1 MSSSLLSSLYS
12 LAEDQMGYVTTAQGR
27 GAGVSA
33 EAMVMMERRGR
44 LERVSRGVYRLVEF
58 PTVAHAQ
65 YMQATLWPYGC
76 RGVLS
81 HETALSLYQ
90 LSDVAPAKVH
100 ITVPIGF
107 RVQRVIPGYLVVHHE
122 DLPSG
127 DVSRL
132 EAMPITTPTRTI
144 RDCIAAHLGPAL
156 VRQAIEEA
164 RRAGMLNAA
173 TATALD
179 GALRTAEGGI
189 EAVARR
195 RVPP

>member
-1 MSSSLLSSLYS
+1 MSINLYQLVLVSRLLRRGGLSGRTERDSSRFRMSSSLYSTLYS
-12 LAEDQMGYVTTAQGR
+12 LAEDQMGYVTASQGR

-58 PTVAHAQ
+58 PTVSHAQ

-100 ITVPIGF
+100 ITVLVQGF
-107 RVQRVIPGYLVVHHE
+107 PR
-122 DLPSG
+122 
-127 DVSRL
+127 
-132 EAMPITTPTRTI
+132 
-144 RDCIAAHLGPAL
+144 
-156 VRQAIEEA
+156 
-164 RRAGMLNAA
+164 
-173 TATALD
+173 TALTQIVESD
-179 GALRTAEGGI
+179 DPDAAAAFFDLIAPLVQKVRWCARHAALQAFATD
-189 EAVARR
+189 
-195 RVPP
+195 